1 MYKKME
7 IKESGEMY
15 LETILVLSQQ
25 RPIVRAIDISEH
37 MNFSKPSVSRALS
50 ILKENGYLTVDQHTG
65 SITLTAEGEAKA
77 KNIYEKHRV
86 ISAYLISLGVNEK
99 TATDD
104 ACKIEHVISDQS
116 FQAIKAEY
124 EKRENR

>member
-1 MYKKME
+1 
-7 IKESGEMY
+7 MY

-50 ILKENGYLTVDQHTG
+50 ILKESGYLTVDQHTG